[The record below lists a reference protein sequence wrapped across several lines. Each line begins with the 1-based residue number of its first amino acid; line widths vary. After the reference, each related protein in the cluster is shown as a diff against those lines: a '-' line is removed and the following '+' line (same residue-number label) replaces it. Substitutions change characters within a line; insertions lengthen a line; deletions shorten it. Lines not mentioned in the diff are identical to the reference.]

1 MDVGN
6 EEMRVCGWKRW
17 KRAFSTFVVIYDNM
31 EIKRR
36 IEVSDGQ

>member
-6 EEMRVCGWKRW
+6 EEMHVCGW